1 MSTQIDAKPKSRPRG
16 NAARRPGK
24 GVKWNNAVGGADE
37 QYQLK
42 KQAVI
47 AEASRTFGRHGYK
60 NVSLDEI
67 AAALNAEGLLSTRG
81 TAFNHRLVHL
91 LRKRWNIATVKINA
105 GAENPPCWPDGT
117 YSVQGAAHALGV
129 TAHTIFAW
137 LKSGRLAG
145 HHLAKGMPWQITLTD
160 EQIPQL
166 QSFRRRTSPSRRQA
180 S

>member
-1 MSTQIDAKPKSRPRG
+1 MHTKERRTHGSLTQARVQAYENHADLNQLEDRVRTL
-16 NAARRPGK
+16 NAAG
-24 GVKWNNAVGGADE
+24 
-37 QYQLK
+37 
-42 KQAVI
+42 
-47 AEASRTFGRHGYK
+47 RTD
-60 NVSLDEI
+60 SEI